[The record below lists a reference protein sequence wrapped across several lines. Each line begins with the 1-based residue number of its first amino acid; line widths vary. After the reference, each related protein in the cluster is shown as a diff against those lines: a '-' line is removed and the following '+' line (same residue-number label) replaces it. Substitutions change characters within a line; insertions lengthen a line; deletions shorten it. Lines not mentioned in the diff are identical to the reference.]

1 MAQHY
6 FVGPIYYEQ
15 WLIDNIWENKFINPT
30 SHHWVQDPKGER
42 KVADA
47 KKKALYTVIEV
58 FELYNEI

>member
-1 MAQHY
+1 
-6 FVGPIYYEQ
+6 
-15 WLIDNIWENKFINPT
+15 
-30 SHHWVQDPKGER
+30 VQDPKGER